1 MTTVIRLA
9 NANDADGIAQLMK
22 DGYDPKMLAVTI
34 YGCEGIARY
43 LETQLTLPLELMDA
57 QYVVAARDD
66 DILGFIE
73 FKLIRN
79 AIFLNYICTSPET
92 RGTGL
97 AARMLYEGTRL
108 ARDEEHSTMYLDVF
122 HDNTNALSW
131 YRKVGFSP
139 TTQSA
144 WWRIPVQRAS
154 GRKGRVSG
162 HAQAEVC
169 HAAYGFS
176 NITLTTSQRS
186 YLVGKLGTEWFKT
199 NQPCL
204 LSDDEALASLATLDP
219 RREILG
225 LLPANYPGER
235 FDNAER
241 LHVADRMSIDLDT
254 LLTTLAERS
263 PPQ

>member
-1 MTTVIRLA
+1 MTSAIRLA
-9 NANDADGIAQLMK
+9 SANDAEGIAQLMK

-34 YGCEGIARY
+34 YGCEGITRY
-43 LETQLTLPLELMDA
+43 LKAQLTLPKELMDT
-57 QYVVAARDD
+57 QYVVAVRGDE
-66 DILGFIE
+66 ILGFLE
-73 FKLIRN
+73 FKFIRA
-79 AIFLNYICTSPET
+79 AIFLNYICIAPGT

-108 ARDEEHSTMYLDVF
+108 ARNEEHSTMCLDVF
-122 HDNTNALSW
+122 VDNTNAWKW

-139 TTQSA
+139 VTQSA
-144 WWRIPVQRAS
+144 WWRIPMQRSS

-162 HAQAEVC
+162 HAQADAC

-204 LSDDEALASLATLDP
+204 LSDDEALASLAMLDP
-219 RREILG
+219 RRAILG
-225 LLPANYPGER
+225 LLPANYPCDR
-235 FDNAER
+235 FDAAER
-241 LHVADRMSIDLDT
+241 LHVADRMSIDLDI
-254 LLTTLAERS
+254 LLKTLADRR